1 MSLDKNRRL
10 IVRRFNAVIALLM
23 VCLLAFPTVA
33 QMQEPIDYDAISKIK
48 DEGLATRTS
57 KVMEIISYLT
67 DVYGPRLT
75 NSPNI
80 REAANYVTKQLTDWG
95 LANVHLEPWATEFGH
110 GWSNERF
117 YAQVLTPRPFPLLAY
132 SKAWTPGTN
141 GLVSG
146 DVVIAPISTDQD
158 FEKFKGELK
167 GKFVITIT
175 HDQLRDV
182 TPHYTA
188 DASRY
193 TEQQLADLANQ
204 EVPVRLSPAAQAALA
219 AQRARLGLPPLT
231 PGGPG
236 GGAQQF
242 ATRVGK
248 FLAEEGALAWL
259 ETQRGDDG
267 TVFVQGGAT
276 QRSTDPVVP
285 RVAVSAEQFGR
296 IYRIL
301 EKKLPVT
308 MEMNIQNKFYEDD
321 KSSFNII
328 GEILGTDKADE
339 VVMLGA
345 HFDSWHGGTGATDNG
360 AGSAVMLEAIR
371 ILKASGLKMRRTVRI
386 GLWTGEEQ
394 GLLGSRAYVNQH
406 FGDRQTKVV
415 KPEQAKISGYFNV
428 DNGTGKIRGVYL
440 QGDDAIASLFTRWME
455 PFHALGMTQLT
466 IRNTGGTDHLSFD
479 EVGIPGFQFIQDEM
493 DYNSRT
499 HHSNMDV
506 YERIQE
512 ADMKQMA
519 VIVASFVYMTAN
531 RAEKLPRKPMP
542 KPQPAAGAPGM

>member
-1 MSLDKNRRL
+1 M
-10 IVRRFNAVIALLM
+10 RRFNAVLALLLL
-23 VCLLAFPTVA
+23 CLLAFPTVA
-33 QMQEPIDYDAISKIK
+33 QMQEQIDYDAISKIK
-48 DEGLATRTS
+48 DEGFTNRTS

-80 REAANYVTKQLTDWG
+80 REAANYVTKQMTDWG

-117 YAQVLTPRPFPLLAY
+117 YAQVLTPRPFPLIAY
-132 SKAWTPGTN
+132 PKAWTPGTN
-141 GLVSG
+141 GPVTG
-146 DVVIAPISTDQD
+146 EVVVAPISNDQD
-158 FEKFKGELK
+158 FEKYKGQLK

-175 HDQLRDV
+175 PDQLRDV
-182 TPHYTA
+182 TPHLTA

-193 TEQQLADLANQ
+193 TEKQLTELANQ
-204 EVPVRLSPAAQAALA
+204 EVPVRLSPAEQAAR
-219 AQRARLGLPPLT
+219 RARLGLPPIT
-231 PGGPG
+231 PGTPAGPGGPG

-285 RVAVSAEQFGR
+285 RVAVSAENFGR

-301 EKKLPVT
+301 EKKIPVT

-321 KSSFNII
+321 KRSFNVI
-328 GEILGTDKADE
+328 GEIPGTDKADE

-371 ILKASGLKMRRTVRI
+371 ILKATGLKMRRTVRI

-440 QGDDAIASLFTRWME
+440 QGNDAIASLFTRWME

-479 EVGIPGFQFIQDEM
+479 EVGIPGFQFVQDEM
-493 DYNSRT
+493 DYDTRT

-531 RAEKLPRKPMP
+531 RVEKLPRKPMP
-542 KPQPAAGAPGM
+542 KPQPTTGGPGM